1 MTNFVSAMYIIFL
14 NVPGSPFNNP
24 VEAVMCMFMMSLG
37 EFGDYYESFSQT
49 NHPILSKVGDA
60 TLYWLLSPLI
70 FLLFNITV
78 TLSVN

>member
-49 NHPILSKVGDA
+49 NHPILSKVGDT

-70 FLLFNITV
+70 FLLFNI
-78 TLSVN
+78 NPEC

>member
-1 MTNFVSAMYIIFL
+1 MAFKLYEVYTKIKAINNMTNFVSAMYIIFL

-60 TLYWLLSPLI
+60 TL
-70 FLLFNITV
+70 
-78 TLSVN
+78 